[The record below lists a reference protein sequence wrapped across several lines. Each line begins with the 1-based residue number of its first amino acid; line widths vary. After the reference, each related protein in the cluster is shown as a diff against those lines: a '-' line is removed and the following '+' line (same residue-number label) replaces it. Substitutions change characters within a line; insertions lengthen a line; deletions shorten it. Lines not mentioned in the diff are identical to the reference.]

1 MLHSSAS
8 TVFDSLLFR
17 DTFGTPA
24 MRNVFSDASLI
35 RKYIAV
41 EIALAKAQSRLN
53 VIPATAAAEI
63 ESRVKF
69 EQLDFERLKQE
80 TENVGYPILPLV
92 TQLAEQCEEA
102 GKYIHWGATTQDI
115 MDTANALQI
124 KEALALVEADIRALR
139 KILQELARTYKDTPM
154 AGRTHLQQALPITFG
169 YKCAIWLGMFDRH
182 EQRLQ
187 ELKPRVEVGQ
197 LAGAAGTLASLGDMG
212 LEVQAEMMRELGLGI
227 PVTTWHVARD
237 NFAEAL
243 NFLALVTGS
252 LAKIALDIML
262 MASTEYAEVYEPFV
276 KGRGQAA
283 PCRRKET
290 RFQVK
295 LCWPAPRVCDSMP
308 G

>member
-1 MLHSSAS
+1 MLSASAS

-63 ESRVKF
+63 ENQIKF
-69 EQLDFERLKQE
+69 EQLDFERLKHE

-124 KEALALVEADIRALR
+124 KEALVLVEADIRALR
-139 KILQELARTYKDTPM
+139 T
-154 AGRTHLQQALPITFG
+154 
-169 YKCAIWLGMFDRH
+169 
-182 EQRLQ
+182 
-187 ELKPRVEVGQ
+187 
-197 LAGAAGTLASLGDMG
+197 
-212 LEVQAEMMRELGLGI
+212 
-227 PVTTWHVARD
+227 
-237 NFAEAL
+237 
-243 NFLALVTGS
+243 
-252 LAKIALDIML
+252 
-262 MASTEYAEVYEPFV
+262 
-276 KGRGQAA
+276 
-283 PCRRKET
+283 
-290 RFQVK
+290 
-295 LCWPAPRVCDSMP
+295 
-308 G
+308 